1 VSASEIVRAKRE
13 AELARRRLMTT
24 VGELQERL
32 KPATIA
38 NNAWEGVKD
47 RSTELADDAVQAVK
61 ARPMVASAALGAV
74 TLFLARS
81 PLKSAASW
89 LFARKPDEDL
99 VTTRLDTNNDSYD
112 LTTPVVARH
121 QDEGV
126 TA

>member
-1 VSASEIVRAKRE
+1 MSPAEITRARRE
-13 AELARRRLMTT
+13 AELSRRRLMGT
-24 VGELQERL
+24 VAELQERL

-38 NNAWEGVKD
+38 NQAWEGVKD
-47 RSTELADDAVQAVK
+47 RSTGLADDAVQAVK

-89 LFARKPDEDL
+89 LFSRKPDEDL
-99 VTTRLDTNNDSYD
+99 VTTRLAANSDNYD